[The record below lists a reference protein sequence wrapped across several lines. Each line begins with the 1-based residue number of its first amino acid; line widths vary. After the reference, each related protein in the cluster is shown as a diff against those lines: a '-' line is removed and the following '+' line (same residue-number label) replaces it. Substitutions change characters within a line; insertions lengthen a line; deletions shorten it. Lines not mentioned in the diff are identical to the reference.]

1 MSQIRSCLTEK
12 IITNA
17 KNSSFRLCVEKLL
30 QKRKDVDIIHHE
42 NQHIRKMSINSF
54 LDKLKIK

>member
-1 MSQIRSCLTEK
+1 MTEK

-17 KNSSFRLCVEKLL
+17 KNSAFRLRVEKLL
-30 QKRKDVDIIHHE
+30 QKRKDFDMIHHE
-42 NQHIRKMSINSF
+42 NQHIRKMSIIFF